1 MEKVQK
7 SSKKVLTWRKMC
19 DIMGKVKQV
28 DISTSTKRKRKARKS
43 FEVACTASE
52 YIFKTLRINNL
63 ELTMKRF

>member
-28 DISTSTKRKRKARKS
+28 VIYDLYKKEK
-43 FEVACTASE
+43 ESE
-52 YIFKTLRINNL
+52 EIF
-63 ELTMKRF
+63 